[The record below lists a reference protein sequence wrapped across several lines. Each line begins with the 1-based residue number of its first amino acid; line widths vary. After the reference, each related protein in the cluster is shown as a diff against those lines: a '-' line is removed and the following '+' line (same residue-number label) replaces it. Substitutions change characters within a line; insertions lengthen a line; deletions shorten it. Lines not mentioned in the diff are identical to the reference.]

1 MISRQKSL
9 RSKKYNEMCCMFT
22 GCVVIITTMNN
33 TDILTRLAAQLTT
46 AIDHEER
53 NRILLKAFDEL
64 VGGDAV
70 ALLRIDGDVLTIVA
84 CMGLSPDALGRSF
97 KLKDHPR
104 LDVICNS
111 KEAVVFPSNCNLADP
126 YDGLIG
132 IDGSAAARVHSCMG
146 LPLFLNRRLI
156 GVLTADA
163 LAPDVFTDLDLPLIQ
178 TLSVFAG
185 AEMHTT
191 QLIGALENT
200 TAKMCQISRHLVQ
213 DARERTGNDLI
224 GNSPAIKRL
233 RQEIELIAR
242 SDFSVLITGET
253 GVGKEVVARSIHASS
268 KRRDYPLISLNCATL
283 PRTLVESELFGHV
296 RGAFTGATAD
306 REGKLEL
313 AEGATLFLDEIGE
326 LPLDIQP
333 KLLRFL
339 QTGEVQRVG
348 SNQNR
353 SLNVRLLAAT
363 NRDLATA
370 VKHKRFRADLFH
382 RLNVYPI
389 VVPPLREHPEDIP
402 LIIGRYCGVIQ
413 RQLGCGPIRFR
424 SDAFQVLES
433 FEWPGNVRELENMVS
448 RAVLRASAE
457 RSEKD
462 LVVVTPHHF
471 SGERFLPVDL
481 AKPGIEAG
489 CRIKRVEKPLRAA
502 VDDFQRDLIRAALKN
517 SGDNW
522 AAAARAL
529 GVNRS
534 NFHKLAIRLGI
545 KNTAEN
551 TDDRPNQKVKN
562 GLLPT

>member
-1 MISRQKSL
+1 
-9 RSKKYNEMCCMFT
+9 
-22 GCVVIITTMNN
+22 MNN
-33 TDILTRLAAQLTT
+33 IDIVTRLAAQLTT

-53 NRILLKAFDEL
+53 HHILLKAFDEL

-70 ALLRIDGDVLTIVA
+70 ALLRIDGEILTIVA
-84 CMGLSPDALGRSF
+84 CMGLSPDAMGRSF

-111 KEAVVFPSNCNLADP
+111 KEAVVFPSNCSLADP

-146 LPLFLNRRLI
+146 LPLIVNRRLI

-163 LAPDVFTDLDLPLIQ
+163 LEPDVFTDLDMPLIQ

-191 QLIGALENT
+191 QLIGRLENA
-200 TAKMCQISRHLVQ
+200 TAKMDQISRHLVK

-224 GNSPAIKRL
+224 GNSPAINRL

-268 KRRDYPLISLNCATL
+268 KRRDYPLIGLNCATL
-283 PRTLVESELFGHV
+283 PQTLVESELFGHV

-348 SNQNR
+348 SNQIR

-370 VKHKRFRADLFH
+370 VKREQFRADLFH

-389 VVPPLREHPEDIP
+389 VVPPLREHPEDVP
-402 LIIGRYCGVIQ
+402 LIAGHYCEVVQ
-413 RQLGCGPIRFR
+413 RQLGCGPVRFR
-424 SDAFQVLES
+424 SDTFQALEAYA
-433 FEWPGNVRELENMVS
+433 WPGNVRELENMIA
-448 RAVLRASAE
+448 RAILRASADH
-457 RSEKD
+457 SPGN
-462 LVVVTPHHF
+462 LVVLSPHHF
-471 SGERFLPVDL
+471 GSGGFSPENAIGHGSQTGGGDD
-481 AKPGIEAG
+481 
-489 CRIKRVEKPLRAA
+489 RIRKPLRAA
-502 VDDFQRDLIRAALKN
+502 VDDLQRDLIKAALKN
-517 SGDNW
+517 TNGNW

-534 NFHKLAIRLGI
+534 NLHKLAKRLGI
-545 KNTAEN
+545 KGGAA
-551 TDDRPNQKVKN
+551 PHM
-562 GLLPT
+562 